1 MESDAKIRRLD
12 CTSDRISNLP
22 RNVID
27 LILEGLPIRDAAR
40 TSILSK
46 TWRDVWVMHPNLVLD
61 QQFFSQLYSN
71 TFTQPMVVEIKRII
85 SNILLVHNGPILV
98 FKLDIPPYLN
108 LLPETDFWIR
118 NISNNGVRK
127 LELLNRFQLT
137 YKMPSYFFSCL
148 ELTNLSLAK
157 CRLDPPRG
165 FQGFNN
171 LLNVKLVNVEITA
184 DMSFGTQ
191 LKELHLSRC
200 TGIEHLGCLL
210 NRNNNLSNI
219 KILDSGDLDWQ
230 LFECIEKVQLL
241 TLALKGATHFRNEII
256 NLDKLVGNMPKIK
269 TLWLDVCVPKSF
281 EPGAAVLTR
290 PISTLEK
297 LILACVDLYDLVH
310 IQSVLCLI
318 RSSPKLRYLFVRLE
332 PKVNGNDDMVFLNSM
347 VLPVDMI
354 LDQLETVEILGIIG
368 SRVEFQFIKILLGS
382 TPSLRWIKLKKNITV
397 DDPKEELRILRD
409 LLLIPRASTSSQI
422 KWE

>member
-1 MESDAKIRRLD
+1 MESDAKTRRLD

-27 LILEGLPIRDAAR
+27 LILERLPIHDAAR

-46 TWRDVWVMHPNLVLD
+46 TWRDVWVTHPSLVFNW
-61 QQFFSQLYSN
+61 QFFSQLNSQKYHKSK
-71 TFTQPMVVEIKRII
+71 IKRII

-98 FKLDIPPYLN
+98 FKLHIPAFQH

-127 LELLNRFQLT
+127 LELINESRDT
-137 YKMPSYFFSCL
+137 HKMPSYFFSCL
-148 ELTNLSLAK
+148 ELTNLSLLNY
-157 CRLDPPRG
+157 RLDSPRG
-165 FQGFNN
+165 FRGFHN
-171 LLNVKLVNVEITA
+171 LLNVKLLRVNLTA
-184 DMSFGTQ
+184 DISFGTQ

-200 TGIEHLGCLL
+200 TGIEHMGCLL
-210 NRNNNLSNI
+210 NSTTNNIS
-219 KILDSGDLDWQ
+219 KIEIFDSGDLDWQ

-241 TLALKGATHFRNEII
+241 TLALKGVTHSRNEII
-256 NLDKLVGNMPKIK
+256 NLDKLVGNMPRIRA
-269 TLWLDVCVPKSF
+269 LCLDACFLKSF
-281 EPGAAVLTR
+281 KPGAAVLTR
-290 PISTLEK
+290 PIPTLEK
-297 LILACVDLYDLVH
+297 LILARVDLYDLVH

-318 RSSPKLRYLFVRLE
+318 RSSPKLRYLFVRLV
-332 PKVNGNDDMVFLNSM
+332 PKVNGNDDMDFLNSI
-347 VLPVDMI
+347 VLPDDMI
-354 LDQLETVEILGIIG
+354 LDQLETVEILGMVG

-382 TPSLRWIKLKKNITV
+382 APSLRWIKLMKKITF
-397 DDPKEELRILRD
+397 DNPKEELRILRD